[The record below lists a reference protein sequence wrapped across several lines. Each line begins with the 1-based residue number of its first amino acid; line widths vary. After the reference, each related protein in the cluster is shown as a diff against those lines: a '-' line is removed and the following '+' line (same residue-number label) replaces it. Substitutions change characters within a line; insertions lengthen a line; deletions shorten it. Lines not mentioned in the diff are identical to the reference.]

1 MKESVVFL
9 TKNSNSYLYSAQSLL
24 SLLIHPEL
32 RKAYDKSANVD
43 PYYLKKYE
51 YLEKYG
57 LFKEAENT
65 DFETSF
71 DESIIKKNISQVRQI
86 VFETTDHCNLHCS
99 YCSLGELY
107 KIGKTNHKNI
117 NTDFAIN
124 FLKYIFNIKPAKSK
138 LIIGFFGGEPLIN
151 IDFIKKVIEETKQLN
166 CKKGLELEFN
176 ITTNASLIHKHIKF
190 LIDNNFILLISLD
203 GNKKGHS
210 YRSYIKNNKNSFN
223 DVIKN
228 IDMIQQYYPKYF
240 DKNISF
246 NAVLNNRNSV
256 KEIYHFIYNR
266 YHKIPRISQLNTT
279 DITPNKKS
287 FFNNIFRNKI
297 MSEKEFEKEE
307 TALLPIVRKELT
319 SYKELS
325 NFLNN
330 YSVNFYIS
338 NLINLLNNNII
349 PYPTGTCLPFDRK
362 IFLNT
367 NHDILPCEKVYYK
380 YAMGKV
386 NNNITFHISNII
398 NEYNF
403 YYSNIKKTCQHCYA
417 SKNCKICLLCLDN
430 LDKLGTDE
438 FICPGFQDKEHFKN
452 RLNKIFSFLE
462 KHPSDYFQIIDNKMI

>member
-124 FLKYIFNIKPAKSK
+124 FLKYIFNIKPSKSK

-166 CKKGLELEFN
+166 REKGLELEFN

-256 KEIYHFIYNR
+256 KGIYHFIYNR

-279 DITPNKKS
+279 DITLNKKS
-287 FFNNIFRNKI
+287 FFN
-297 MSEKEFEKEE
+297 
-307 TALLPIVRKELT
+307 
-319 SYKELS
+319 
-325 NFLNN
+325 
-330 YSVNFYIS
+330 
-338 NLINLLNNNII
+338 
-349 PYPTGTCLPFDRK
+349 K
-362 IFLNT
+362 IF
-367 NHDILPCEKVYYK
+367 KVLHY
-380 YAMGKV
+380 
-386 NNNITFHISNII
+386 
-398 NEYNF
+398 
-403 YYSNIKKTCQHCYA
+403 
-417 SKNCKICLLCLDN
+417 
-430 LDKLGTDE
+430 
-438 FICPGFQDKEHFKN
+438 
-452 RLNKIFSFLE
+452 
-462 KHPSDYFQIIDNKMI
+462 